1 MSLLSIPSEY
11 RKKKDNDD
19 KLLICGCKKY
29 AKGKNGFLFLKIE
42 IDGDIKKIHKEFYNT
57 RNFEVYCFFPIKK
70 QNNKENIININ
81 NNLII
86 EAEYILIGGYDL
98 DDKEGSIQLYKIIYN
113 KDYEK
118 IKIEFIM
125 NIDFKKYIKEIDSLE
140 FKGFKGAINSI
151 TQLNDNGKN
160 LLINCLDGN
169 IYSFTEPSIEYI
181 KSIDNID
188 INQFLL

>member
-1 MSLLSIPSEY
+1 M
-11 RKKKDNDD
+11 
-19 KLLICGCKKY
+19 
-29 AKGKNGFLFLKIE
+29 
-42 IDGDIKKIHKEFYNT
+42 
-57 RNFEVYCFFPIKK
+57 YCFFPIKK

-98 DDKEGSIQLYKIIYN
+98 DDKEGSIQLHKIIYN

-118 IKIEFIM
+118 IKIEYIM
-125 NIDFKKYIKEIDSLE
+125 NIDVKKNNKEVDSME

-181 KSIDNID
+181 KSLDNID
-188 INQFLL
+188 ISQFTL